1 MQHDNQQK
9 VTLPNVIC
17 LVMTKIGQVEK
28 NTQFFFRLNVLTAFV
43 YLVMLMISTESS
55 KFYPRTFPDL
65 ILENIQY
72 SVCCN
77 VSVI

>member
-9 VTLPNVIC
+9 VSLPNVIC

-28 NTQFFFRLNVLTAFV
+28 TPNFSFGFM

-65 ILENIQY
+65 ILENIHCA
-72 SVCCN
+72 VM
-77 VSVI
+77 